1 MKNITVSDIDKA
13 IENANSKLA
22 EVYNEEIIEN
32 LLKEHS
38 NKDGKISPIEL
49 SMSLYS
55 LTLDQLS
62 IMLKETLKN
71 LLID

>member
-22 EVYNEEIIEN
+22 ELYNEEIINN

-38 NKDGKISPIEL
+38 DEDGKISPISL
-49 SMSLYS
+49 SMALYT
-55 LTLDQLS
+55 LTVDQS
-62 IMLKETLKN
+62 TIMLKETLKN